1 MQSYEK
7 FLIYARESR
16 FILYLSYVYGIFIL
30 YLWYV
35 VGWERVGDREQGVR
49 NREYGAG
56 GCEKIFVL
64 LLWNGD
70 FFITLQLK
78 NVILRLKL
86 GLKCDFLCLN
96 SS

>member
-1 MQSYEK
+1 MNC
-7 FLIYARESR
+7 AREGR
-16 FILYLSYVYGIFIL
+16 FILYLSYVYGIFIV

-70 FFITLQLK
+70 FFMYADKIIKIEYFLFVYLK
-78 NVILRLKL
+78 
-86 GLKCDFLCLN
+86 
-96 SS
+96 